1 MKKKVLLAML
11 SCMLMISAIPA
22 NVFADNTDPGPA
34 NTATTMDQ
42 AGSSATSVYADINS
56 SYVVTLPKTIKLDS
70 TTKDA
75 QYTVNVKGALAGTEI
90 IKVIPDT
97 SFTMKQ
103 DGKDDVTAT
112 VTQAKTDF
120 TSAELAADTENGVTE
135 TGTVA
140 APDISAGRWD
150 GSFNFNV
157 SKSMVS
163 GLYKSDGSYVTWQSL
178 LDGGTFTVTDGTL
191 TSDIDK
197 VSALSGDLYVD
208 ESVTA
213 LGTQAFSKATGLTKL
228 VLPDTLTSI
237 GNSAFVNCS
246 FPELVIPASV
256 TTFGENSFS
265 SASISTVI
273 INSSGET
280 FNSKFGGS
288 YIENLIFNGS
298 YKTISDLVGCFQLK
312 YVCLPKNL
320 ETMPTCSGTDTM
332 ETIVVNSKIKSFGSS
347 GTLSSC
353 KALKTLDLSGT
364 EITEMPPSAFSGCS
378 ALTEVKLPST
388 LQSIGGGAFY
398 DCAALEDLVVPDS
411 VTTITTDAFK
421 NVKHVTYHGTA
432 VAAEDNANWGAVAL
446 N

>member
-1 MKKKVLLAML
+1 MKKRVLLSML

-22 NVFADNTDPGPA
+22 NVFADDAGPGLA
-34 NTATTMDQ
+34 NTTTTMDQ

-112 VTQAKTDF
+112 ITQAKTDF

-163 GLYKSDGSYVTWQSL
+163 GLYKPDGSYVTWQSL
-178 LDGGTFTVTDGTL
+178 LDDGTFTVTDGTL

-197 VSALSGDLYVD
+197 VSVLSGDLYVD

-213 LGTQAFSKATGLTKL
+213 LGTQ
-228 VLPDTLTSI
+228 
-237 GNSAFVNCS
+237 
-246 FPELVIPASV
+246 
-256 TTFGENSFS
+256 
-265 SASISTVI
+265 
-273 INSSGET
+273 
-280 FNSKFGGS
+280 
-288 YIENLIFNGS
+288 
-298 YKTISDLVGCFQLK
+298 
-312 YVCLPKNL
+312 
-320 ETMPTCSGTDTM
+320 
-332 ETIVVNSKIKSFGSS
+332 
-347 GTLSSC
+347 
-353 KALKTLDLSGT
+353 
-364 EITEMPPSAFSGCS
+364 AFSGCS

-388 LQSIGGGAFY
+388 LQSIGDGAFY